1 MLAACQEQ
9 KEIREGLTGKP
20 AAIKDYEARLRHVL
34 FLYHRAGAHSSKG
47 QRKTAKAMFNRADAA
62 FERTLEFLQEITET
76 DPSLC
81 IWFDRDT
88 DWAAGG
94 KLDISPTRM
103 PSVIASRSLAR
114 VGGKGMMAV
123 KRNKREV
130 KLDSVRSVLDE
141 LTLASDQAEIP
152 V

>member
-1 MLAACQEQ
+1 
-9 KEIREGLTGKP
+9 
-20 AAIKDYEARLRHVL
+20 
-34 FLYHRAGAHSSKG
+34 
-47 QRKTAKAMFNRADAA
+47 
-62 FERTLEFLQEITET
+62 LEFLQEITET

-141 LTLASDQAEIP
+141 LTLASD
-152 V
+152 